1 MLCERGGRR
10 KEEGKEEEHGR
21 RTSEAV
27 QQKNKNPTQ
36 QCGEQEPHT
45 TMHDRNKLPESTV
58 GVFESLGLGGRRTC
72 IAMCF
77 CIMQHRNHT
86 LVCRAIECM
95 HSIAEIFP
103 TPNTVGLKR

>member
-1 MLCERGGRR
+1 MREEEGGRR
-10 KEEGKEEEHGR
+10 RGR
-21 RTSEAV
+21 RRSTDGERARRCSKKTRTPHNNV
-27 QQKNKNPTQ
+27 GNKN
-36 QCGEQEPHT
+36 PHT